1 VEQENEKNKIPH
13 CRNSSKLLSKKY
25 INRGKIDTPNTE
37 IHDTP
42 NTEMHDTPS
51 TQIHDTPNT
60 QIHDTPN
67 THIHEIIKWNSS
79 PLGKYMEMLIF
90 DVGIGND
97 STSVL

>member
-1 VEQENEKNKIPH
+1 MEQENEKNKIPH

-37 IHDTP
+37 
-42 NTEMHDTPS
+42 
-51 TQIHDTPNT
+51 IHDTPNT